1 MSQSINTPTFDYPC
15 LLSGIVPRKG
25 EGKLDNGQS
34 WKTDRIDLHVQIPL
48 DSNKGGI
55 GFTTELYKLEGHDKH
70 FSTVSNLVGK
80 PVNLKLQMV
89 NNGKGDT
96 SVLVVGILPSHTN
109 TQKIA

>member
-1 MSQSINTPTFDYPC
+1 MTQSLNSPVFDYPC
-15 LLSGIVPRKG
+15 ILSGIVPRKG

-48 DSNKGGI
+48 DVNKGGI
-55 GFTTELYKLEGHDKH
+55 GFTTEMYKLEGHDKN

-80 PVNLKLQMV
+80 HVNLKLQMV

-96 SVLVVGILPSHTN
+96 TLIVVGVLPSSSN
-109 TQKIA
+109 IQKTA